1 LEVPDVP
8 SFSAAG
14 FLYDGQDLELTII
27 LNALI
32 MEAIMGGAHPA
43 FSLLPGNGFFD
54 ISQQRSAG
62 FCYGHC
68 CGFVMMKGGGDG

>member
-1 LEVPDVP
+1 MP

-32 MEAIMGGAHPA
+32 MQAIMGGAHPA

-62 FCYGHC
+62 FCYGHYFR
-68 CGFVMMKGGGDG
+68 FVKVQEDNDG